1 VSIVPRI
8 SNIIPKKA
16 GIRAVNE
23 LVSMYPQADIEIS
36 AIEFIK
42 LNF

>member
-1 VSIVPRI
+1 M
-8 SNIIPKKA
+8 SNIIPKNA

-23 LVSMYPQADIEIS
+23 LVSTYPQADIEIS
-36 AIEFIK
+36 AIELIR